1 MQTNLT
7 LKRSAILA
15 CLFLLS
21 ITLTAQTVSGTVR
34 GEEETLIGVSIVKKG
49 TSSGTVTDFDGNYT
63 IQATATD
70 VLVFSY
76 TGYTTVEVPVDGQS
90 KIDVTLG
97 PDVTALEEVV
107 VVAYG
112 TQKKS
117 DLTGSVA
124 TIDGK
129 ELGKFPVANATES
142 LQGRMAGV
150 TVESAGGAPGAG
162 AFVTIRGSGTLS
174 NAQPLYVIDGML
186 TGNMDNLN
194 PADIESVSVLKD
206 ASASALYGSRAAN
219 GVVIVTT
226 KKGRPGGLVIEADV
240 SAGTQ
245 SAINRIDWANARQY
259 ADIRNRAN
267 DNDGVGRSPANNV
280 DFDPSV
286 DTDIQDLSL
295 RSGAI
300 YNTGLRISGGS
311 DDFTFSLSG
320 NYLNETG
327 VVIESQ
333 FSKANA
339 RLNSTFNKGRFKVE
353 QALSLVRTV
362 NNPNNYFNRERDIL
376 PTVPFSNPD
385 FEGGFAATA
394 DPLGSTIAYGVGN
407 ITNSVG
413 LATLEDRTITEY
425 GVLGNIAASFELFDG
440 LTYKLSTSL
449 DYGNTNNYRFTPTF
463 FFNATA
469 LGFNDISELNETNG
483 TFTSTLIEN
492 TLNYNKL
499 LGGKHQVGVLAGY
512 SRQVSN
518 FRNLGSTAR
527 NFPSNNIRVAS
538 AAQDF
543 ANAPSFQST
552 EALLSSFGR
561 ITYSYDS
568 RYLFTGTLRRDGSSL
583 FREDLRWGIFPSVAL
598 GWNIGNEDFW
608 NGDGLLND
616 LKLRVSYGQIGS
628 NNTQPYGI
636 DPQLNLNSQYPLGEG
651 PNQVRQTGFSVT
663 SLANDNIKW
672 ETTTTTDIGLEAALL
687 KKKLKISLDYFIK
700 NTDDILVN
708 LVIPPS
714 TGAGNRPAFNAAS
727 IQNKGLEFG
736 ASYGDFNGDFNW
748 SVGANFTTLTNEV
761 TELAGDPIV
770 GGQFTSNGLQ
780 STLTDVGQPIGS
792 FYGYRQIGV
801 YQSDAEAEADGRTDA
816 GAGDFRFADLDGDG
830 ELTAADQEYIGSPV
844 PTFTYGMNLNLFYK
858 AFDATV
864 LFNGVAGNDIL
875 NGNIYR
881 GYFDTEGN
889 YLADALNGWTAEN
902 PSTTLPRNTLTDQAF
917 NRRMSTFYLES
928 GAYFRLRNLQIGY
941 TLPQSI
947 ISGEGAFSKVRAYV
961 NVQNLFTITNY
972 TGYYPEPGRNG
983 RGGTN
988 IFNAGVD
995 ESAYPT
1001 PRTFMF
1007 GLQVGF

>member
-1 MQTNLT
+1 M
-7 LKRSAILA
+7 
-15 CLFLLS
+15 CLLLLS
-21 ITLTAQTVSGTVR
+21 IALTGQTVTGTVR
-34 GEEETLIGVSIVKKG
+34 GEGETLIGVSIVKKG
-49 TSSGTVTDFDGNYT
+49 TSSGTITDLDGNYSLET
-63 IQATATD
+63 SSSDI
-70 VLVFSY
+70 LVFSY
-76 TGYTTVEVPVDGQS
+76 TGYATVEMPVNGQS
-90 KIDVTLG
+90 TINVTMET
-97 PDVTALEEVV
+97 DVTALDEVV
-107 VVAYG
+107 VIAYG

-124 TIDGK
+124 TIGGK

-150 TVESAGGAPGAG
+150 NVESAGGAPGAG
-162 AFVTIRGSGTLS
+162 TFVTIRGSGTLS

-226 KKGRPGGLVIEADV
+226 KKGRPGGLVIEADM

-267 DNDGVGRSPANNV
+267 DNDGVGRSPANDV
-280 DFDPSV
+280 DFDPNV

-300 YNTGLRISGGS
+300 YNTGVRISGGS
-311 DDFTFSLSG
+311 EDFTFSLSG

-339 RLNSTFNKGRFKVE
+339 RLNSTFNKGRFRVE
-353 QALSLVRTV
+353 QTLSLVRTV
-362 NNPNNYFNRERDIL
+362 NDPNNYFNRERDIL
-376 PTVPFSNPD
+376 PTVPFLNPD

-394 DPLGSTIAYGVGN
+394 DPNGSTIAYGVGN

-413 LATLEDRTITEY
+413 LATLEDRTITNY
-425 GVLGNIAASFELFDG
+425 GVLGNIAASYEILDG

-449 DYGNTNNYRFTPTF
+449 DYGNTNNFRFTPTF

-469 LGFNDISELNETNG
+469 LGFNDISELNETNS

-499 LGGKHQVGVLAGY
+499 LGGMHQIGILAGY
-512 SRQVSN
+512 SRQVTNARS
-518 FRNLGSTAR
+518 LGSTAR
-527 NFPSNNIRVAS
+527 NFPSNDIRVAS

-543 ANAPSFQST
+543 ANAPSFEST
-552 EALLSSFGR
+552 TALLSSFGR
-561 ITYSYDS
+561 LTYSYDG

-583 FREDLRWGIFPSVAL
+583 FREDLRYGIFPSVAL
-598 GWNIGNEDFW
+598 GWNIGNESFW
-608 NGDGLLND
+608 NEDGLLND
-616 LKLRVSYGQIGS
+616 LKLRVSYGEIGS
-628 NNTQPYGI
+628 NNTAPYGI
-636 DPQLNLNSQYPLGEG
+636 DPQLNLNSQYPLGPG
-651 PNQVRQTGFSVT
+651 SGQVRQTGFSVT

-687 KKKLKISLDYFIK
+687 DKKLQITVDYFIK
-700 NTDDILVN
+700 NTNDILVN

-727 IQNKGLEFG
+727 IQNKGFEFG
-736 ASYGDFNGDFNW
+736 INYGDFTGDFNW
-748 SVGANFTTLTNEV
+748 SVGANFTTLNNEV
-761 TELAGDPIV
+761 TGLAGDPIV
-770 GGQFTSNGLQ
+770 GGQFTSNGLR
-780 STLTDVGQPIGS
+780 STLTDIGQPIGA

-816 GAGDFRFADLDGDG
+816 QAGDFKFADLNNDGM
-830 ELTAADQEYIGSPV
+830 LTADDQEFIGSPV
-844 PTFTYGMNLNLFYK
+844 PTLTYGLNFNLFYK
-858 AFDATV
+858 SFDATF

-875 NGNIYR
+875 NGNTYR

-889 YLADALNGWTAEN
+889 YLADAINGWTAEN
-902 PSTTLPRNTLTDQAF
+902 PSSTIPRNTLTDQAF

-941 TLPQSI
+941 TLPQSL
-947 ISGEGAFSKVRAYV
+947 ISGEGAFSKVRAYI

-1001 PRTFMF
+1001 PRTIMF